1 MMKRVVWFTA
11 GAVAGVGGS
20 AYAKR
25 KAREAA
31 NRYRPVSL
39 AKGAV
44 DRVTDAVREG
54 RAAMAAREAELRAA
68 QEADADA
75 PEAVPVVLVETTAGE
90 VVRPAPTDRHARSGP
105 RRRSRR

>member
-11 GAVAGVGGS
+11 GAVAGIGGS

-31 NRYRPVSL
+31 HRYRPVSL

-68 QEADADA
+68 QEAEIDAVD
-75 PEAVPVVLVETTAGE
+75 VLPVVVMETTALE
-90 VVRPAPTDRHARSGP
+90 VVRPAPTDRRARSGP

>member
-11 GAVAGVGGS
+11 GAVAGIGGS

-31 NRYRPVSL
+31 HRYRPVSL

-44 DRVTDAVREG
+44 DRVTDALREG

-68 QEADADA
+68 QEAEIDAVD
-75 PEAVPVVLVETTAGE
+75 VLPVVVMETTALE
-90 VVRPAPTDRHARSGP
+90 VVRPAPTDRRARSGP

>member
-1 MMKRVVWFTA
+1 MKRLVWFAA
-11 GAVAGVGGS
+11 GAAAGVTGA

-31 NRYRPVSL
+31 VRYRPVNV

-44 DRVTDAVREG
+44 DRLADAVRDG
-54 RAAMAAREAELRAA
+54 RAAMAAKEAELRRRQEPAA
-68 QEADADA
+68 E
-75 PEAVPVVLVETTAGE
+75 EPVQVLVVDAGLLE
-90 VVRPAPTDRHARSGP
+90 PAHLDAIGHHFSGP

>member
-1 MMKRVVWFTA
+1 MMKRAVWFA
-11 GAVAGVGGS
+11 VGAVAGVGGS
-20 AYAKR
+20 TYAKR

-31 NRYRPVSL
+31 ARLNPVTV

-54 RAAMAAREAELRAA
+54 RVAMAAKEAELRLA
-68 QEADADA
+68 QFPADG
-75 PEAVPVVLVETTAGE
+75 PEPAPVVLVDASSVE
-90 VVRPAPTDRHARSGP
+90 VLRAPRSGP

>member
-1 MMKRVVWFTA
+1 MMKRVVWFAA
-11 GAVAGVGGS
+11 GAMAGVSGS
-20 AYAKR
+20 AYARR

-31 NRYRPVSL
+31 VRYRPVRM

-54 RAAMAAREAELRAA
+54 RKAMVAREAELRAA
-68 QEADADA
+68 QPAGIR
-75 PEAVPVVLVETTAGE
+75 PSPGE
-90 VVRPAPTDRHARSGP
+90 VEPPTARQGDLRFDVPAERSRTGP

>member
-1 MMKRVVWFTA
+1 MIKRAVWFAA

-25 KAREAA
+25 KARAA
-31 NRYRPVSL
+31 AQRYKPVTL

-54 RAAMAAREAELRAA
+54 RAAMAAKEAELRAE
-68 QEADADA
+68 QETELAE
-75 PEAVPVVLVETTAGE
+75 PPVVVVEASSLELLPGVE
-90 VVRPAPTDRHARSGP
+90 VQPPRRYGP